1 MENQNIINEEKGN
14 DVNHVLAVVTINSL
28 LELLAMY
35 GGKIVSTNSLDVD
48 DINQARASNRMYVDE
63 NFLGYVWMPNIKDFP
78 TTEEEVI
85 FFEKWYPLEI
95 EVPKEVTERMLERIF
110 NNR

>member
-1 MENQNIINEEKGN
+1 MAEITNTHENGN

-35 GGKIVSTNSLDVD
+35 GGKIVSTSSLDVD

-63 NFLGYVWMPNIKDFP
+63 NFLGYVWIPNIKSFP
-78 TTEEEVI
+78 TNDEEI
-85 FFEKWYPLEI
+85 DFFEKWYPLTI
-95 EVPKEVTERMLERIF
+95 EVPKEVTERMLQRIF